1 MWRAAQL
8 AEPHLRIVLTAG
20 PPVLL
25 AHPRAHRLYEEKLVL
40 RRGLLCFHQIV
51 AAQAQMRR
59 VFADQNDN
67 DAPGAVAQ
75 SQELIQRLLAS
86 LALQKRQPFDL
97 YLRQKT
103 ELALRSPLPDSV
115 VSVPLLQALHDAAS
129 FHGVANDCV
138 MPVVTTAI
146 QGAP

>member
-1 MWRAAQL
+1 MWRVAQL

-67 DAPGAVAQ
+67 DALGVAALPQ
-75 SQELIQRLLAS
+75 KLF
-86 LALQKRQPFDL
+86 LQKLAPLTLLVQLPSDL

-115 VSVPLLQALHDAAS
+115 VFVPLLQALHDAAS